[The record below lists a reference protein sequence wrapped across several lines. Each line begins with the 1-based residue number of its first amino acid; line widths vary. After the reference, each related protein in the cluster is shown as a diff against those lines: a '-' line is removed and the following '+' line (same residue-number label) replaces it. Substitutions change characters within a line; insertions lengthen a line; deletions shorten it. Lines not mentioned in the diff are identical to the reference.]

1 MILGKSK
8 KVTITS
14 SKGKTTDYQQIS
26 FVGSDGKIT
35 NVLLTERE
43 IASSLAR
50 AEKNNDHVCK
60 PGILDKLVAFILRLF

>member
-26 FVGSDGKIT
+26 FIGSDGKIT
-35 NVLLTERE
+35 YALLTERE
-43 IASSLAR
+43 VSSSLAR
-50 AEKNNDHVCK
+50 AEKNIDNVS
-60 PGILDKLVAFILRLF
+60 PAGLLDKLVAFILRLF